1 MSKTQYLLYFIK
13 ILPLNLLKFF
23 SKFNRVFK
31 PNCIV
36 IGGKIIENIIFVN
49 LDDTLELIQNEKKY
63 IKQYI
68 NKLTI
73 IANLVFSKKL

>member
-1 MSKTQYLLYFIK
+1 MK
-13 ILPLNLLKFF
+13 ILPLNLLKFA
-23 SKFNRVFK
+23 SKFNKVFK

-36 IGGKIIENIIFVN
+36 IGGKMIENNILVN
-49 LDDTLELIQNEKKY
+49 LDGTLVLIQKDKKY
-63 IKQYI
+63 IRQYI